1 MSIKKES
8 SMKKILKL
16 GIAMVA
22 VVSMAYLAVGCAIG
36 PASIDDVVVA
46 ESLDEA
52 FKPVNPVDSY
62 PAGTTLFSISAKV
75 SNLKVENKLTLKWF
89 YKDTGEQV
97 KVIEYVPDKPGSGYV
112 GFTLDLP
119 EGFPVGAY
127 YAEAYLDEQ
136 LIKTVEWSVK

>member
-8 SMKKILKL
+8 FMQKFIKL
-16 GIAMVA
+16 GVA
-22 VVSMAYLAVGCAIG
+22 VIAIVAVSYLAVGCTMG
-36 PASIDDVVVA
+36 PASIDGLVVA

-52 FKPVNPVDSY
+52 YKPVNPVDSY
-62 PAGTTLFSISAKV
+62 PAGATLFSISAKV
-75 SNLKVENKLTLKWF
+75 SNLKVENKLAIKWF

-97 KVIEYVPDKPGSGYV
+97 NVTEYVPDKPGSGYV
-112 GFTLDLP
+112 GFTLELP
-119 EGFPVGAY
+119 EGFPVGTY